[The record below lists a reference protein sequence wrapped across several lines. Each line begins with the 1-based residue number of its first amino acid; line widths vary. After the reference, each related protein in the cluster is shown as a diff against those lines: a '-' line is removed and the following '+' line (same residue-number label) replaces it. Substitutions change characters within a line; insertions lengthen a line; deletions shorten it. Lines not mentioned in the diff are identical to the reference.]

1 MSRLQHIIEFF
12 RGLTYNVHTGLFL
25 KLLRRHVPL
34 LFLNLIIVWYSN
46 LRCRVRWGDTYSEW
60 FFIRAG
66 VRQGGILSPV
76 FYCLYIDDLVD
87 ILIDTGAGCY
97 LKLVFL
103 SILLYADDM
112 ALLAPSLKG
121 LQTLLSA
128 TERYCKTW
136 DILLNAKKSK
146 NLCFGKKH
154 DLCSLQLDGKNIDWV
169 DSWSYLGV
177 TLKAHT
183 RFNCCIDEKI
193 KSFYRCANGFLR
205 IEGRS
210 DETVMLQLLET
221 HCLSILTYAIDV
233 IHVADRD

>member
-1 MSRLQHIIEFF
+1 
-12 RGLTYNVHTGLFL
+12 
-25 KLLRRHVPL
+25 
-34 LFLNLIIVWYSN
+34 
-46 LRCRVRWGDTYSEW
+46 
-60 FFIRAG
+60 
-66 VRQGGILSPV
+66 
-76 FYCLYIDDLVD
+76 
-87 ILIDTGAGCY
+87 
-97 LKLVFL
+97 
-103 SILLYADDM
+103 M
-112 ALLAPSLKG
+112 ALLDPSLKG

-193 KSFYRCANGFLR
+193 KSFYRCANGILR

-210 DETVMLQLLET
+210 DETVMLRLLET

-233 IHVADRD
+233 IHVADRDERRRLRVAYNTIFRKIFDYRPWESVTDLQHALLRPTWEELVNKRKEKFRCRIAECELLCNFI